1 VVPENGEHNMSEM
14 MSIENLMDSTANP
27 NALSEGQHLVTIKR
41 ASMNE
46 ATHSK
51 HGKYQY
57 LLLHLED
64 ETGIEHGPLKINA
77 GVTKLELA
85 KFAALWS
92 ATMGK
97 APLSKASK
105 VAGPSGL
112 PAGKLEC
119 LKGKRVIANLLC
131 IQDDPN
137 ASYTDSKGWKNEFAI
152 HMAKSIPTFGSE

>member
-1 VVPENGEHNMSEM
+1 MSEM
-14 MSIENLMDSTANP
+14 MSIENLMSSTANP
-27 NALSEGQHLVTIKR
+27 KALMEGQHLVTITR
-41 ASMNE
+41 ATMNE

-57 LLLHLED
+57 LLLHIKD
-64 ETGIEHGPLKINA
+64 EHGVEHGPLKINA

-85 KFAALWS
+85 KFAALWF

-97 APLSKASK
+97 AHLSKASK
-105 VAGPSGL
+105 EVGASRL

-119 LKGKRVIANLLC
+119 LKGKRVVANLLR

-137 ASYTDSKGWKNEFAI
+137 QPYTDSDGWKNEFAI
-152 HMAKSIPTFGSE
+152 HMAKSIPTFGSA